1 MIISNRIVPLLKVV
15 IYMQEVLHIIDQIIS
30 KTTLLKEN
38 LNQEKSINHSLK
50 EQIIELTSKLDQK
63 QKEVEELSNKLQSI
77 EPAPEFNIQVE
88 SENSHNELIKDLV
101 QEIDDCIAKLKNNG

>member
-1 MIISNRIVPLLKVV
+1 
-15 IYMQEVLHIIDQIIS
+15 MQEVLHIIDQIIS

-38 LNQEKSINHSLK
+38 LNQEKSINHSLN

-77 EPAPEFNIQVE
+77 EPAPEFNAQVE
-88 SENSHNELIKDLV
+88 SENSHTEMIHELV
-101 QEIDDCIAKLKNNG
+101 REIDDCIAKLKNNG

>member
-1 MIISNRIVPLLKVV
+1 
-15 IYMQEVLHIIDQIIS
+15 MQEVLHIIDQIIS

-77 EPAPEFNIQVE
+77 EPVPEFNIQVE
-88 SENSHNELIKDLV
+88 SENSHNELIKELV